1 MGLLSFVGFLD
12 MCARLPLDLWASLLL
27 CGGLAAQSAR
37 LVGRRRAAFLRLVR
51 RTVPLLAGALLT
63 IMLVTIG
70 GRAWSE
76 HRAAAALPA
85 APAGARNVLLI
96 VWDTVRAGNLS
107 LYGYGRPTT
116 PNLEQLAGR
125 GVRFDLAFSTS
136 SWTLPVARQLVH
148 RAVAP

>member
-12 MCARLPLDLWASLLL
+12 VSARLPLDLWASLLL
-27 CGGLAAQSAR
+27 CGGLAVQLAR
-37 LVGRRRAAFLRLVR
+37 LVGRRRSAFLRLVR

-76 HRAAAALPA
+76 HRAAAALPP

-107 LYGYGRPTT
+107 LYGYERPTT
-116 PNLEQLAGR
+116 PNLERLAGR

-136 SWTLPVARQLVH
+136 SLDPACARQLVH